1 MKSNL
6 ERDLNSG
13 KIKFQQLSLRVQQS
27 NPLTSRHDENRLG
40 RSMLEML
47 GVLAIIAVLS
57 VGGIDGYSKSMEMFK
72 LNRWKENIVT
82 LTSNLKIM
90 YMNEKSYTNTDNQM
104 MMNLYKDIGIIP
116 QNMLNAQNKDAF
128 GNSWQ
133 IYSFT
138 PPNSK
143 TTVSRLFLRFWT
155 LPDTNAVKTCK
166 EMFYLQSEYEDSWAV
181 VLNEGITGR
190 SGGILTVCGK
200 SAPDYYAKEMHCE
213 PFDLTVIAAKCGVC
227 SKQKCDLIMVLA
239 NGQ

>member
-13 KIKFQQLSLRVQQS
+13 KIKFQQSSLRVQQS

-40 RSMLEML
+40 RSMIEMP

-57 VGGIDGYSKSMEMFK
+57 VGGIAGYSKAMEMFK

-138 PPNSK
+138 PPNSQI
-143 TTVSRLFLRFWT
+143 TVSRLFLRFWT

-213 PFDLTVIAAKCGVC
+213 PFDLAVIAAKCGVC

-239 NGQ
+239 NGR